1 MALAKHITA
10 QEQIEVT
17 KAYLAGIPPGELAK
31 KFGRC
36 PSSISRILKGIKTG
50 PASED
55 IKAYRESI
63 KVRSY
68 QMVEMALTPTKDQ
81 DLAIKAAP
89 TALSALKGLG
99 ELDSG
104 IPAGSGI
111 AITINLPSSLALPD
125 GMIDVTPRRALPH
138 VVVEGSE
145 SNCDLAKCNGL
156 NKPNF

>member
-1 MALAKHITA
+1 LLNLTYPQIANKVGLCEASVQRVVAQYKRNTAALESNKLS
-10 QEQIEVT
+10 QE
-17 KAYLAGIPPGELAK
+17 LAGYKTELK
-31 KFGRC
+31 QQ
-36 PSSISRILKGIKTG
+36 SIGILKT
-50 PASED
+50 
-55 IKAYRESI
+55 
-63 KVRSY
+63 
-68 QMVEMALTPTKDQ
+68 ALTPTRDQ

-89 TALSALKGLG
+89 TAIAVMKGIG
-99 ELDSG
+99 EFDSG
-104 IPAGSGI
+104 IQSQGGI